1 MDQSPLA
8 PHSTRFTSAGEIVAV
23 YRLASGGLLYVP
35 LLHRW
40 RPGARQGDAQ
50 ILAFRPPA
58 RRRARPDSRQGP

>member
-8 PHSTRFTSAGEIVAV
+8 PHSTRLTSAGEIVAV

-50 ILAFRPPA
+50 ILAFRRPA
-58 RRRARPDSRQGP
+58 RRKTGPDSRRAP